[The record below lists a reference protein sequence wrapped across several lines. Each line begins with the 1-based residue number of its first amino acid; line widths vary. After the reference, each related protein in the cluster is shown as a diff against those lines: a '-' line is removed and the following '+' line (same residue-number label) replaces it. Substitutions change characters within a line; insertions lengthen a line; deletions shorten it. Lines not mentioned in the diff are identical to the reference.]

1 MVRLAADGRW
11 AISGDYD
18 GRVCLWDAQTGES
31 VANVRVF
38 KRNLTGLAFHPD
50 GATLAVSVPQKIRLL
65 DASDGTEKGSV
76 PVGLKGVY
84 GTSWTPDSAR
94 LALAAADGRVRVWEM
109 S

>member
-1 MVRLAADGRW
+1 VSA
-11 AISGDYD
+11 
-18 GRVCLWDAQTGES
+18 
-31 VANVRVF
+31 
-38 KRNLTGLAFHPD
+38 D

-65 DASDGTEKGSV
+65 DASDGTERGSV

-84 GTSWTPDSAR
+84 GTSWTPDSAL